1 MKREKGDEGKEDRC
15 RRAWAERERMTERED
30 KWKKVRPVRRL
41 TSSHTLC
48 LSVTLHDCK
57 PSKSFVNSQAE
68 VVKARDRH
76 GGENYL
82 QNEDLKQLCVGP
94 FLEFSLPVTGE

>member
-1 MKREKGDEGKEDRC
+1 MKRDKGDEGKEDRC

-30 KWKKVRPVRRL
+30 EWKKVRPVRRL
-41 TSSHTLC
+41 TSSLC

-57 PSKSFVNSQAE
+57 PSRSFVNSQAE
-68 VVKARDRH
+68 VDKARDRH
-76 GGENYL
+76 SGENYL
-82 QNEDLKQLCVGP
+82 QNEDLKQPRVGP